1 MSQYQSLPNSHLFA
15 DLAAGRTHYQIE
27 GPENGPI
34 LLLIHGATV
43 PCWEFDRLVP
53 YLVEAGFRI
62 IRADLMGHG
71 YSDRPEVTYDVNLF
85 REQLVELLIHLKI
98 TEKVHIVGHS
108 MGAAIGASLINHY
121 PERFGKLVLAA
132 PLVNF
137 LENKPVL
144 KLFQVGWLAEHLIKW
159 LAMPML
165 KMRRKKRYGPIDN
178 GRFVAKFQTQFLL
191 PGFERTLLSLFRDG
205 ILGDQTA
212 RYNRLNDQG
221 HDYLVLRGELDEL
234 VTEEQ
239 IFYLASL
246 LQHAKITDIAGTAH
260 AFMLTDPHLVA
271 PEIIKFFSKE
281 LKQYSNEGSA
291 TPRQCA

>member
-15 DLAAGRTHYQIE
+15 DLAVGQTHYQFE
-27 GPENGPI
+27 GPENGPL

-53 YLVEAGFRI
+53 FLVNAGFRI

-71 YSDRPEVTYDVNLF
+71 YSDRPDVRYDVNLF
-85 REQLVELLIHLKI
+85 REQLVELLIHLRV
-98 TEKVHIVGHS
+98 TETVHIVGHS
-108 MGAAIGASLINHY
+108 MGAAIGASLINRY

-137 LENKPVL
+137 LEDRPAF
-144 KLFQVGWLAEHLIKW
+144 KLFQVSWLAKHLIKW
-159 LAMPML
+159 LAMPIL
-165 KMRRKKRYGPIDN
+165 KLRRKKRYGPIDG
-178 GRFVAKFQTQFLL
+178 GRFVAKFQSQFLL
-191 PGFERTLLSLFRDG
+191 PGFEKTLLSLFRDG
-205 ILGDQTA
+205 ILSDQTA

-221 HDYLVLRGELDEL
+221 HDYLILRGELDEL

-246 LQHAKITDIAGTAH
+246 LQHAEVTDIAGTAH

-271 PEIIKFFSKE
+271 PEIIKFFKKE
-281 LKQYSNEGSA
+281 LKQHSTEGYEA
-291 TPRQCA
+291 PRQCA